1 MRYRRIK
8 KPQIFQVRFFM
19 KNKHDKKKL
28 LFLRQE
34 ARFLKHRLMDADLL
48 EIFTGERAGSR
59 EEKKKL
65 HEIISKIQQDIYI
78 EAIYILTHTFIN
90 NASEARTM
98 FEEIIQHRNNMVHAL
113 KRNVSV
119 HVAALDYLQNI
130 RNILKKPTIIEADKY
145 EEFVY
150 RAIVDET
157 TQAFEKDLL
166 DVDLEAEIERSKR
179 FDNRFSILFID
190 LDNLKSINDSYG
202 HETGTKAIQTVSNC
216 ASQNMRKYDSLYRY
230 GGDEFVVLLPR
241 SNAGEAYH
249 IAKRILEQ
257 INKSSFKHVPLRIG
271 ASIGIATFDN
281 KRITDRKTLLC
292 AADSALYSA
301 KHAGKNRINIFYS
314 KPNKNKRTIAK
325 KTWSNACSQS
335 LKRR

>member
-1 MRYRRIK
+1 
-8 KPQIFQVRFFM
+8 M
-19 KNKHDKKKL
+19 KNKDDKKKL
-28 LFLRQE
+28 MFLRQE
-34 ARFLKHRLMDADLL
+34 ARFLKHRLMNADLI
-48 EIFTGERAGSR
+48 EIFTGERSGS
-59 EEKKKL
+59 EEEQKKL
-65 HEIISKIQQDIYI
+65 REIIGKLQQGIYI

-90 NASEARTM
+90 NALEARIM

-166 DVDLEAEIERSKR
+166 DADLEAEIERSKR
-179 FDNRFSILFID
+179 FSNSFSILFID
-190 LDNLKSINDSYG
+190 LDNLKAINDSYG
-202 HETGTKAIQTVSNC
+202 HEIGTKAIQTVCNC
-216 ASQNMRKYDSLYRY
+216 ASQKLRKYDSIYRY
-230 GGDEFVVLLPR
+230 GGDEFIVLLPR
-241 SNAGEAYH
+241 TNADEAFT
-249 IAKRILEQ
+249 ISQRILDRV
-257 INKSSFKHVPLRIG
+257 NKSSFEHAALRIG

-301 KHAGKNRINIFYS
+301 KYAGKNRINIFYP
-314 KPNKNKRTIAK
+314 KPNKNKRSIAK
-325 KTWSNACSQS
+325 KHSQPHVT
-335 LKRR
+335 RI

>member
-1 MRYRRIK
+1 
-8 KPQIFQVRFFM
+8 M
-19 KNKHDKKKL
+19 KNMHDKKKI

-34 ARFLKHRLMDADLL
+34 AMFLKHRLMNADLL
-48 EIFTGERAGSR
+48 EIFTGERSGSAK
-59 EEKKKL
+59 EQKKL
-65 HEIISKIQQDIYI
+65 REIISKLQQGIYI

-90 NASEARTM
+90 NASEARAM

-166 DVDLEAEIERSKR
+166 DVDLEAEIERCKR
-179 FDNRFSILFID
+179 FGNRFSILFID

-202 HETGTKAIQTVSNC
+202 HEIGTRAIQTVSNC
-216 ASQNMRKYDSLYRY
+216 AGQNMRKYDSMYRY

-241 SNAGEAYH
+241 TNADEAS
-249 IAKRILEQ
+249 IISQRILDRV
-257 INKSSFKHVPLRIG
+257 NKSSFEHAALRIG

-281 KRITDRKTLLC
+281 KCITDRKILLC

-301 KHAGKNRINIFYS
+301 KHAGKNRINIFHPKS
-314 KPNKNKRTIAK
+314 DKNKRLIAK
-325 KTWSNACSQS
+325 KLRLPPPT
-335 LKRR
+335 LT